1 MIIYRI
7 FWSELTRLVFS
18 TQSLDAARGM
28 TYLHGVTPPVIH
40 RDLKTANLLVDHT
53 WKVKVAD
60 FGVAKMIKDID
71 YQVSVLS
78 NSLVNMP
85 TLEAATQANE
95 PNENCTLL

>member
-1 MIIYRI
+1 
-7 FWSELTRLVFS
+7 
-18 TQSLDAARGM
+18 M

-40 RDLKTANLLVDHT
+40 RDLKTPNLLVDHN

-71 YQVSVLS
+71 YMVSVLS

-95 PNENCTLL
+95 TSENCTGKYHLSF

>member
-1 MIIYRI
+1 
-7 FWSELTRLVFS
+7 
-18 TQSLDAARGM
+18 M

-40 RDLKTANLLVDHT
+40 RDLKTANLLVDHC

-71 YQVSVLS
+71 YMVCVLS

-85 TLEAATQANE
+85 APEAATQANE
-95 PNENCTLL
+95 SDENST

>member
-1 MIIYRI
+1 
-7 FWSELTRLVFS
+7 
-18 TQSLDAARGM
+18 M

-40 RDLKTANLLVDHT
+40 RDLKTANLLVDHN

-71 YQVSVLS
+71 YMVSVLS

-85 TLEAATQANE
+85 TQEAATQANE
-95 PNENCTLL
+95 TSENCTNYIISRSSN